1 MTTLAIALQPT
12 LELTDE
18 QFEEICQHNRDLRLE
33 RSARGELIIMPP
45 TGGETGTRNAGLIGQ
60 LWQWNQSA
68 HLGHVFDSSTGFKL
82 PNGAIRAPDVAWV
95 RRDRW
100 LALTPAQRQKFIPLC
115 PDFAIELC
123 SPSDE
128 LEDVRA
134 KMREYQEN
142 GLQLGWL
149 LDPKTRTV
157 EIYRAQQVPEFV
169 MMNPASLSG
178 EPILPGF
185 SLDLTGILTNP
196 LES

>member
-1 MTTLAIALQPT
+1 MSTLAIALQPT

-18 QFEEICQHNRDLRLE
+18 QFEEICRHNRDLRLE

-45 TGGETGTRNAGLIGQ
+45 TGGETGERNAGIIGQ
-60 LWQWNQSA
+60 LWQWNQST

-82 PNGAIRAPDVAWV
+82 PNGAIRAPDVAWIK
-95 RRDRW
+95 RDRW

-115 PDFAIELC
+115 PDFLIELR

-128 LEDVRA
+128 LADVRA

-157 EIYRAQQVPEFV
+157 EIYRAQQVPDLV
-169 MMNPASLSG
+169 MNPASLSG

-196 LES
+196 LESE

>member
-18 QFEEICQHNRDLRLE
+18 QFEEICRHNRDLRLE

-45 TGGETGTRNAGLIGQ
+45 TGGETGHRNLKLAVRLGTWSEQNNLGL
-60 LWQWNQSA
+60 A
-68 HLGHVFDSSTGFKL
+68 FDSSTGFKL
-82 PNGAIRAPDVAWV
+82 PNGAIRAPDAAWV

-100 LALTPAQRQKFIPLC
+100 QALAPEQRQKFIPLC
-115 PDFAIELC
+115 PDFAIELR

-128 LEDVRA
+128 LEDVRS
-134 KMREYQEN
+134 KMREYQDN

-149 LDPKTRTV
+149 IDPKTQTV
-157 EIYRAQQVPEFV
+157 EIYRAQQAPELV
-169 MMNPASLSG
+169 MNPTSLSG

>member
-18 QFEEICQHNRDLRLE
+18 QFEEICRHNRDLRLE

-45 TGGETGTRNAGLIGQ
+45 TGGETGHRNFKLAVRLGNWSEQNNLGL
-60 LWQWNQSA
+60 A
-68 HLGHVFDSSTGFKL
+68 FDSSTGFKL
-82 PNGAIRAPDVAWV
+82 PNGAIRAPDAAWV
-95 RRDRW
+95 KRDRW

-115 PDFAIELC
+115 PDFAIELR

-134 KMREYQEN
+134 KMREYQDN

-149 LDPKTRTV
+149 IDPKNQTV
-157 EIYRAQQVPEFV
+157 EIYRAQQAPELL
-169 MMNPASLSG
+169 MNPATLSG
-178 EPILPGF
+178 ENLLPGF
-185 SLDLTGILTNP
+185 SLDLSGILTNP
-196 LES
+196 LESE

>member
-18 QFEEICQHNRDLRLE
+18 QFEEICRHNRDLRLE

-45 TGGETGTRNAGLIGQ
+45 TGGETGRRNLQ
-60 LWQWNQSA
+60 LGADLFVWNQQSQ
-68 HLGHVFDSSTGFKL
+68 LGVAFDSSTGFKL

-100 LALTPAQRQKFIPLC
+100 LALTPEQRQKFIPLC
-115 PDFAIELC
+115 PDFAIELR

-128 LEDVRA
+128 LAEVRA
-134 KMREYQEN
+134 KMREYQDN

-149 LDPKTRTV
+149 IDPKTQTV
-157 EIYRAQQVPEFV
+157 EIYRAQQAPELV
-169 MMNPASLSG
+169 MNPASLSG

-196 LES
+196 LEF

>member
-1 MTTLAIALQPT
+1 MSTLAIALQPT

-18 QFEEICQHNRDLRLE
+18 QFEEICRHNRDLRLE

-45 TGGETGTRNAGLIGQ
+45 TGGETGRRNLQ
-60 LWQWNQSA
+60 LGADLFVWNQQSQ
-68 HLGHVFDSSTGFKL
+68 LGVAFDSSTGFKL
-82 PNGAIRAPDVAWV
+82 PNGAIRAPDAAWV

-100 LALTPAQRQKFIPLC
+100 QALTPEQRQKFIPLC
-115 PDFAIELC
+115 PDFAIELR

-128 LEDVRA
+128 LEDVRS
-134 KMREYQEN
+134 KMREYQDN

-149 LDPKTRTV
+149 IDPKTQTV
-157 EIYRAQQVPEFV
+157 EIYRAQQAPELV
-169 MMNPASLSG
+169 MNPTSLSG

>member
-18 QFEEICQHNRDLRLE
+18 QFEAICRHNRDLRLE

-45 TGGETGTRNAGLIGQ
+45 TGGETGARNAGLIGQ
-60 LWQWNQSA
+60 LWQWNQSTQ
-68 HLGHVFDSSTGFKL
+68 LGHVFDSSTGFKL
-82 PNGAIRAPDVAWV
+82 PNGAIRAPDAAWV
-95 RRDRW
+95 TRDRW
-100 LALTPAQRQKFIPLC
+100 LALTPEQREKFVPLC
-115 PDFAIELC
+115 PDFLMELR

-149 LDPKTRTV
+149 IDPKTRTV
-157 EIYRAQQVPEFV
+157 EIYRTQQVPELL
-169 MMNPASLSG
+169 MNPVSLLG

-185 SLDLTGILTNP
+185 SLDLQAIFTP
-196 LES
+196 D